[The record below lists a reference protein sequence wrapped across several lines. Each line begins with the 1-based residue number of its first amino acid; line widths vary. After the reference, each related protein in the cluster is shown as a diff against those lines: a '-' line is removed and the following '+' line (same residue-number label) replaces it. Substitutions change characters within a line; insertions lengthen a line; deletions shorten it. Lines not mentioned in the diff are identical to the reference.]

1 MEQWRVVQTLFEN
14 EKQILLQYT
23 QVIDPSWLLFEGN
36 TLLSSDIFSSPSAWK
51 HTGQKYPWSNLIRVN
66 VEQIFAHL
74 PCARC
79 CFNQWTT
86 CKKLLFTWS
95 LPSGYK
101 VLFLAN
107 QLLVLAGK
115 NLVLLSYTLPEGQEV
130 LDKKTKK
137 ENCKTEVHSFARSFL
152 PSSAHTCVHTHS
164 MCEDNMQALFLSFH
178 YAGPGDWTQV
188 LIAPAKPS
196 HRPSLGF
203 SGTGL
208 SRINFS
214 FWVSPRS
221 LGCHGVT
228 LDQGGS
234 CPDSLLHEH

>member
-86 CKKLLFTWS
+86 CKKLLFTWN

-130 LDKKTKK
+130 LDKKQKK
-137 ENCKTEVHSFARSFL
+137 KTVKLKFIRLLAPSFL
-152 PSSAHTCVHTHS
+152 HLHTRVCTPTACVRTICRHCFSLSTT
-164 MCEDNMQALFLSFH
+164 QALGIELRSSS
-178 YAGPGDWTQV
+178 P
-188 LIAPAKPS
+188 LPS
-196 HRPSLGF
+196 HPIG
-203 SGTGL
+203 
-208 SRINFS
+208 
-214 FWVSPRS
+214 PR
-221 LGCHGVT
+221 LAFLA
-228 LDQGGS
+228 LDF
-234 CPDSLLHEH
+234 LE